1 MEIYVM
7 KKKFVLILALALVSS
22 MAFATFNFGG
32 EALVGYKFDL
42 ANGGSVSTYGYDNT
56 VGYFYMNA
64 TSDYAKVAFRGDFV
78 SSSSLTGSASS
89 YNYEETD
96 IQLSL
101 YLDKALAEKEIEL
114 PVSLT
119 AYIGNAALGGFY
131 SYADPSGIVDDNYDW
146 FQANDRSTYPIG
158 VDVGYEG
165 FTFRAMAN
173 IVDTEMSPLFSVKGT
188 VVDGISF
195 AASYVGNSVY
205 VSGDSEVNLSATA
218 DLAALADLDFS
229 LSGSVFTVLG
239 IGSASDSPIILAA
252 VKGGKDAVSAYAEF
266 SLNAVDAGADT
277 IGIYAGGSYALTD
290 LVTVGADCGYD
301 VDGAVFSYSGYAKS
315 TIGGVT
321 YKAKLG
327 GDTDGALYI
336 KTQAYISF

>member
-32 EALVGYKFDL
+32 EALVGYSFDL
-42 ANGGSVSTYGYDNT
+42 DAGSVSTYDYDST

-64 TSDYAKVAFRGDFV
+64 TTDYAKVAFRGDV
-78 SSSSLTGSASS
+78 DSSSS
-89 YNYEETD
+89 YNYEETA

-173 IVDTEMSPLFSVKGT
+173 IVNARMNPLLSVKGT
-188 VVDGISF
+188 VVDGVSF

-205 VSGDSEVNLSATA
+205 VGGDSEVNLSATA

-229 LSGSVFTVLG
+229 LKASAFTVFG
-239 IGSASDSPIILAA
+239 IAATSDPVVLAA
-252 VKGGKDAVSAYAEF
+252 LTGGKDAMTGYVEY
-266 SLNAVDAGADT
+266 SLNATKDNTSSVAGSRVFV
-277 IGIYAGGSYALTD
+277 GGSYALANA
-290 LVTVGADCGYD
+290 TVGAAVDYTFTSELLGYS
-301 VDGAVFSYSGYAKS
+301 AYIKS
-315 TIGGVT
+315 TLGGVT

-327 GDTDGALYI
+327 GYSDGNYYLN
-336 KTQAYISF
+336 TQAYIAF